1 MKIAIVGGGIGGLTA
16 ALALSQNP
24 YDITVFERSA
34 GIREIGA
41 GVQISPNAGRLLHS
55 LGLGAAYSEISV
67 NPHRVVLRRWEDDS
81 IIRATDLDESF
92 ISQHQVPLANVARN
106 ELVEIIGNAVAARA
120 NVTLKFSTHVVAVE
134 PGESS
139 SVVLFSDGSSQ
150 TFDIVIGADG
160 IHSVVRPCVGG
171 VDKPRFSGSAA
182 YRALV
187 PRSVVEDLPIDVTN
201 RMGPDRHVVS
211 YFIGRNRSHL
221 NLVCISPE
229 DSWESESW
237 TEQGTMEDLYSR
249 FEGWSFDFL
258 SLLGRVEEPVFRW
271 ALYDREPL
279 EQWGIGTTTLLGD
292 ACHPML
298 PFMAQGSCQAIEDA
312 VVLARCLSDV
322 STSDAVSALRRYED
336 ARQGRTA
343 QVQTSSLMNRD
354 LFHMVDGQ
362 EQQDRDLIFSI
373 SPPGMSILDW
383 VYEYDAL
390 TISI

>member
-1 MKIAIVGGGIGGLTA
+1 MKIAIIGGGIGGLTA
-16 ALALSQNP
+16 ALALSQNSH
-24 YDITVFERSA
+24 DITVFERSA

-55 LGLGAAYSEISV
+55 LGLGAAYSEVSV

-92 ISQHQVPLANVARN
+92 LSQHQVPLANVARN
-106 ELVEIIGNAVAARA
+106 ELVEIIGDAVAART
-120 NVTLKFSTHVVAVE
+120 NVTMKFSTHVVAVE
-134 PGESS
+134 PGDSS

-150 TFDIVIGADG
+150 SFDIVIGADG

-171 VDKPRFSGSAA
+171 IDKPRFSGSAA

-187 PRSVVEDLPIDVTN
+187 PRSAVEDLPIDVTN

-229 DSWESESW
+229 DSWDTESW

-249 FEGWSFDFL
+249 FEGWSPDFL

-279 EQWGIGTTTLLGD
+279 EQWGLGTTTLLGD

-312 VVLARCLSDV
+312 IVLARCLSDV

-336 ARQGRTA
+336 VRQGRTA

-362 EQQDRDLIFSI
+362 EQRDRDMILSI

-390 TISI
+390 TVTV

>member
-106 ELVEIIGNAVAARA
+106 ELVEIIGNAVAART

-187 PRSVVEDLPIDVTN
+187 PRSAVEDLPIDVTN

-322 STSDAVSALRRYED
+322 SSCDAASALRRYED

-362 EQQDRDLIFSI
+362 EQRDRDMIFSI

-390 TISI
+390 TVTV

>member
-1 MKIAIVGGGIGGLTA
+1 MKIAVIGGGIGGLTA
-16 ALALSQNP
+16 ALALSQDAN
-24 YDITVFERSA
+24 DITVCEHSA

-92 ISQHQVPLANVARN
+92 LSQHQVPLANVARN
-106 ELVEIIGNAVAARA
+106 ELAEILGSAVAARA
-120 NVTLKFSTHVVAVE
+120 NVTLKFSTHVVKVE
-134 PGESS
+134 PGDVSS
-139 SVVLFSDGSSQ
+139 EVIFADGSSQ
-150 TFDIVIGADG
+150 SFDIVIGADG

-171 VDKPRFSGSAA
+171 MDKPRFSGSAA

-187 PRSVVEDLPIDVTN
+187 PRSAVENLPIDVTN

-229 DSWESESW
+229 DSWETESW
-237 TEQGTMEDLYSR
+237 TEQGTMEDLLSR
-249 FEGWSFDFL
+249 FEGWSPEFL
-258 SLLGRVEEPVFRW
+258 SLLGRVEEPIFRW

-312 VVLARCLSDV
+312 VVLARCLSDAN
-322 STSDAVSALRRYED
+322 TSDAAKALRRYED

-343 QVQTSSLMNRD
+343 QVQTSSVMNRD
-354 LFHMVDGQ
+354 LFHLVDGQ
-362 EQQDRDLIFSI
+362 EQKDRDMILSI

-390 TISI
+390 TVAV

>member
-16 ALALSQNP
+16 ALALSQSSHE
-24 YDITVFERSA
+24 ITVFERSA

-41 GVQISPNAGRLLHS
+41 GVQISPNASRLLHS
-55 LGLGAAYSEISV
+55 LGLGQAYSEIAV
-67 NPHRVVLRRWEDDS
+67 YPQRVVFRRWEDDS
-81 IIRATDLDESF
+81 VLRSTELDESF
-92 ISQHQVPLANVARN
+92 VSQHQVPLANVARN
-106 ELVEIIGNAVAARA
+106 ELVEILGDAVAQTK
-120 NVTLKFSTHVVAVE
+120 NVTMKFSAHVVGVD
-134 PGESS
+134 PGDAS
-139 SVVLFSDGSSQ
+139 SVVRFSDGTAQS
-150 TFDIVIGADG
+150 FDIVVGADG

-171 VDKPRFSGSAA
+171 LDKPRFSGSAA

-187 PRSVVEDLPIDVTN
+187 PRSAVEDLPIDVTN

-237 TEQGTMEDLYSR
+237 TEQGTKEDLYSR
-249 FEGWSFDFL
+249 FEGWSSDFL
-258 SLLGRVEEPVFRW
+258 SLLDRVEEPVFRW

-312 VVLARCLSDV
+312 VVLARCLSEASV
-322 STSDAVSALRRYED
+322 SDAASALRRYED
-336 ARQGRTA
+336 VRQGRTA
-343 QVQTSSLMNRD
+343 QVQTSSVMNRD

-362 EQQDRDLIFSI
+362 EQRDRDMFFSI

-390 TISI
+390 SVAI

>member
-1 MKIAIVGGGIGGLTA
+1 MKIAIIGGGIGGLTA
-16 ALALSQNP
+16 ALALSQNSH
-24 YDITVFERSA
+24 DITVFERSA

-67 NPHRVVLRRWEDDS
+67 VPHRVVLRRWEDDS

-92 ISQHQVPLANVARN
+92 LSQHQVPLANIARN
-106 ELVEIIGNAVAARA
+106 ELVEILGDAVATRI
-120 NVTLKFSTHVVAVE
+120 NVTLKFLTHVVSVE
-134 PGESS
+134 PGDASS
-139 SVVLFSDGSSQ
+139 EVIFADGSSQ
-150 TFDIVIGADG
+150 SFDIVIGADG

-171 VDKPRFSGSAA
+171 IDKPRFSGSAA

-187 PRSVVEDLPIDVTN
+187 PRSAVEDLPIEVTN

-229 DSWESESW
+229 DSWDTESW
-237 TEQGTMEDLYSR
+237 TDQGTMEDLYSR
-249 FEGWSFDFL
+249 FEGWSPEFL

-312 VVLARCLSDV
+312 VVLARCLSEAN
-322 STSDAVSALRRYED
+322 TSDATSALRRYED

-362 EQQDRDLIFSI
+362 EQKDRDLILSI

-390 TISI
+390 TVAV

>member
-1 MKIAIVGGGIGGLTA
+1 MKIAIVGGGIGGLTS
-16 ALALSQNP
+16 ALALSQSFHE
-24 YDITVFERSA
+24 ITVFERSA

-41 GVQISPNAGRLLHS
+41 GVQISPNASRLLNS
-55 LGLGAAYSEISV
+55 LGLGRAFSDIAV
-67 NPHRVVLRRWEDDS
+67 LPHRVVFRRWEDDS
-81 IIRATDLDESF
+81 ILRETELDEGF
-92 ISQHQVPLANVARN
+92 VAQHQVPLANVARN
-106 ELVEIIGNAVAARA
+106 ELVEILGDAVTQLK
-120 NVTLKFSTHVVAVE
+120 NVRLNFSTRVVAVE
-134 PGESS
+134 PGDSS
-139 SVVLFSDGSSQ
+139 SLVRCADGTTQS
-150 TFDIVIGADG
+150 FDVVIGADG

-171 VDKPRFSGSAA
+171 LDKPRFSGSAA

-187 PRSVVEDLPIDVTN
+187 PREFVEDLPIDVTN

-229 DSWESESW
+229 DSWDTESW
-237 TEQGTMEDLYSR
+237 TEQGTIEDLYAR
-249 FEGWSFDFL
+249 FEGWSPELL
-258 SLLGRVEEPVFRW
+258 SLFARIEEPVFRW

-312 VVLARCLSDV
+312 VVLARCLSGAHA
-322 STSDAVSALRRYED
+322 SDAALALRRYED

-343 QVQTSSLMNRD
+343 QVQTSSVMNRD

-362 EQQDRDLIFSI
+362 EQKDRDMFFSLT
-373 SPPGMSILDW
+373 PPGMSILDW

-390 TISI
+390 TVAV

>member
-1 MKIAIVGGGIGGLTA
+1 MKIAIVGGGIGGLTT
-16 ALALSQNP
+16 ALALSQNAH
-24 YDITVFERSA
+24 DITIFERSA

-92 ISQHQVPLANVARN
+92 LSQHQVPLANVARN
-106 ELVEIIGNAVAARA
+106 ELVEILGSAVAARA
-120 NVTLKFSTHVVAVE
+120 NVTLKFSTHVVSVE
-134 PGESS
+134 PGDASS
-139 SVVLFSDGSSQ
+139 EVIFADGSSQ
-150 TFDIVIGADG
+150 SFDIVIGADG

-171 VDKPRFSGSAA
+171 IDKPRFSGSAA

-187 PRSVVEDLPIDVTN
+187 PRSDVEDLPIDVTN

-229 DSWESESW
+229 DSWETESW
-237 TEQGTMEDLYSR
+237 TEQGTKEDLYSR
-249 FEGWSFDFL
+249 FEGWSPEFL
-258 SLLGRVEEPVFRW
+258 SLLGRVEEPIFRW

-322 STSDAVSALRRYED
+322 NTSDAPSALRRYED

-362 EQQDRDLIFSI
+362 EQKDRDMIFSI

-390 TISI
+390 TVVV

>member
-16 ALALSQNP
+16 ALALSQNAH
-24 YDITVFERSA
+24 DITVFERSA

-92 ISQHQVPLANVARN
+92 LSQHQVPLANVARN
-106 ELVEIIGNAVAARA
+106 ELVEILGNAVAART
-120 NVTLKFSTHVVAVE
+120 NVTLKFSTHVVKVE
-134 PGESS
+134 PGDASS
-139 SVVLFSDGSSQ
+139 EVIFADGSSQ
-150 TFDIVIGADG
+150 SFDIVIGADG

-171 VDKPRFSGSAA
+171 IDKPRFSGSAA

-187 PRSVVEDLPIDVTN
+187 PRSAVEDLPIDVTN

-229 DSWESESW
+229 DSWETESW
-237 TEQGTMEDLYSR
+237 TEQGTMEDLLSR
-249 FEGWSFDFL
+249 YEGWSPEFL
-258 SLLGRVEEPVFRW
+258 SLLGRVEEPIFRW

-312 VVLARCLSDV
+312 VVLARCLSDAN
-322 STSDAVSALRRYED
+322 SSDVAIALRRYED

-343 QVQTSSLMNRD
+343 QVQTSSLSNRD

-362 EQQDRDLIFSI
+362 EQKDRDMIFSI

-390 TISI
+390 TVAV

>member
-1 MKIAIVGGGIGGLTA
+1 MRIAIIGGGIGGLTA
-16 ALALSQNP
+16 ALALSHNAH
-24 YDITVFERSA
+24 DITVFERSA

-55 LGLGAAYSEISV
+55 LGLGEAYSEISV

-92 ISQHQVPLANVARN
+92 LTQHQVPLANVARN
-106 ELVEIIGNAVAARA
+106 ELVEILGNAVAART
-120 NVTLKFSTHVVAVE
+120 NVTLKFSTHVVKVE
-134 PGESS
+134 PGDASS
-139 SVVLFSDGSSQ
+139 EVIFADGSSQ
-150 TFDIVIGADG
+150 SFDIVIGADG

-171 VDKPRFSGSAA
+171 IDKPRFSGSAA

-187 PRSVVEDLPIDVTN
+187 PRSAVEDLPIDVTN

-229 DSWESESW
+229 DSWETESW
-237 TEQGTMEDLYSR
+237 TEQGTMEDLLSR
-249 FEGWSFDFL
+249 FEGWSPEFL
-258 SLLGRVEEPVFRW
+258 SLLGRVEEPIFRW

-312 VVLARCLSDV
+312 IVLARCLSDV
-322 STSDAVSALRRYED
+322 STSDVVSALRRYED
-336 ARQGRTA
+336 VRQGRTA

-362 EQQDRDLIFSI
+362 EQKDRDLILSI

-390 TISI
+390 TVAI

>member
-187 PRSVVEDLPIDVTN
+187 PRSAVEDLPIDVTN

-390 TISI
+390 AVTI

>member
-1 MKIAIVGGGIGGLTA
+1 MKIAIVGGGIGGLTT
-16 ALALSQNP
+16 ALALSQNAH
-24 YDITVFERSA
+24 DITVFERSA

-92 ISQHQVPLANVARN
+92 LSQHQVPLANVARN
-106 ELVEIIGNAVAARA
+106 ELVEILGSAVAARA
-120 NVTLKFSTHVVAVE
+120 NVTLKFSTHVVSVE
-134 PGESS
+134 PGDSS
-139 SVVLFSDGSSQ
+139 SEVIFADGSSQ
-150 TFDIVIGADG
+150 SFDIVIGADG

-171 VDKPRFSGSAA
+171 IDKPRFSGSAA

-187 PRSVVEDLPIDVTN
+187 PRSAVEDLPIDVTN

-229 DSWESESW
+229 DSWETESW

-249 FEGWSFDFL
+249 FEGWSPDFL
-258 SLLGRVEEPVFRW
+258 SLLGRIEEPIFRW

-312 VVLARCLSDV
+312 IVLARCLSDAN
-322 STSDAVSALRRYED
+322 TSDAASALRRYET

-343 QVQTSSLMNRD
+343 QVQTSSVMNRD
-354 LFHMVDGQ
+354 LFHMVDGK
-362 EQQDRDLIFSI
+362 EQKDRDLIFSI

-390 TISI
+390 TVSV

>member
-187 PRSVVEDLPIDVTN
+187 PRSAVEDLPIDVTN

-249 FEGWSFDFL
+249 FEGWSPDFL

-343 QVQTSSLMNRD
+343 QVQTSSFMNRD

-390 TISI
+390 AVAI

>member
-171 VDKPRFSGSAA
+171 IDKPRFSGSAA

-187 PRSVVEDLPIDVTN
+187 PRSAVEDLPIDVTN

-249 FEGWSFDFL
+249 FEGWSSDFL

-362 EQQDRDLIFSI
+362 EQRDRDMIFSI

>member
-16 ALALSQNP
+16 ALALSQNAH
-24 YDITVFERSA
+24 DITVFERSA

-92 ISQHQVPLANVARN
+92 LSQHQVPLANVARN
-106 ELVEIIGNAVAARA
+106 ELVEILGSAVAARA
-120 NVTLKFSTHVVAVE
+120 NVTLKFSTHVVKVE
-134 PGESS
+134 PGDASS
-139 SVVLFSDGSSQ
+139 EVIFADDSSRS
-150 TFDIVIGADG
+150 FDIVIGADG

-171 VDKPRFSGSAA
+171 IDKPRFSGSAA

-187 PRSVVEDLPIDVTN
+187 PRSAVEDLPIDVTN

-229 DSWESESW
+229 DSWETESW

-249 FEGWSFDFL
+249 FEGWSPEFL
-258 SLLGRVEEPVFRW
+258 SLLGRVEEPIFRW

-312 VVLARCLSDV
+312 IVLARCLSDV
-322 STSDAVSALRRYED
+322 NTSDTARALRRYED

-362 EQQDRDLIFSI
+362 EQKDRDLIFSI

-390 TISI
+390 TVAV

>member
-16 ALALSQNP
+16 ALTLSQNP

-187 PRSVVEDLPIDVTN
+187 PRSAVEDLPIDVTN

-362 EQQDRDLIFSI
+362 EQRDRDMIFSI

-390 TISI
+390 AVAI

>member
-1 MKIAIVGGGIGGLTA
+1 VEIAIVGGGIGGLTA
-16 ALALSQNP
+16 ALALSQYSHNV
-24 YDITVFERSA
+24 TVFERSA

-55 LGLGAAYSEISV
+55 LGLGTAYSEISV

-92 ISQHQVPLANVARN
+92 LSQHQVPLANVARN
-106 ELVEIIGNAVAARA
+106 DLVEIIGHAVSTRT
-120 NVTLKFSTHVVAVE
+120 NVTLKFSAHVVSVE

-150 TFDIVIGADG
+150 SFDIVIGADG

-171 VDKPRFSGSAA
+171 IDKPRFSGSAA

-187 PRSVVEDLPIDVTN
+187 PRSAVEDLPIDVTN

-237 TEQGTMEDLYSR
+237 TEQGTMEDL
-249 FEGWSFDFL
+249 
-258 SLLGRVEEPVFRW
+258 
-271 ALYDREPL
+271 
-279 EQWGIGTTTLLGD
+279 
-292 ACHPML
+292 
-298 PFMAQGSCQAIEDA
+298 
-312 VVLARCLSDV
+312 
-322 STSDAVSALRRYED
+322 
-336 ARQGRTA
+336 
-343 QVQTSSLMNRD
+343 
-354 LFHMVDGQ
+354 
-362 EQQDRDLIFSI
+362 
-373 SPPGMSILDW
+373 
-383 VYEYDAL
+383 
-390 TISI
+390 

>member
-1 MKIAIVGGGIGGLTA
+1 MKIAIIGGGIGGLTA
-16 ALALSQNP
+16 ALALSQNSH
-24 YDITVFERSA
+24 DITVFERSA

-55 LGLGAAYSEISV
+55 LGLGAAYLEISV

-92 ISQHQVPLANVARN
+92 LSQHQVPLANVARN
-106 ELVEIIGNAVAARA
+106 ELVEIIGDAVAART
-120 NVTLKFSTHVVAVE
+120 NVTMKFSTHVVAVE
-134 PGESS
+134 PGDSS

-150 TFDIVIGADG
+150 SFDVIIGADG

-171 VDKPRFSGSAA
+171 IDKPRFSGSAA

-187 PRSVVEDLPIDVTN
+187 PRGAVEDLPIDVTN

-237 TEQGTMEDLYSR
+237 TEQGTMEDLLSR
-249 FEGWSFDFL
+249 FEGWSPDFL

-279 EQWGIGTTTLLGD
+279 EQWGLGTTTLLGD

-336 ARQGRTA
+336 VRQGRTA

-362 EQQDRDLIFSI
+362 EQKDRDLIFSI

-390 TISI
+390 TVTV

>member
-1 MKIAIVGGGIGGLTA
+1 MKIAIVGGGIGGLTT
-16 ALALSQNP
+16 ALALSQNAH
-24 YDITVFERSA
+24 DITVFERSA

-92 ISQHQVPLANVARN
+92 LSQHQVPLANVARN
-106 ELVEIIGNAVAARA
+106 ELVEILGSAVAARA
-120 NVTLKFSTHVVAVE
+120 NVTLKFSTHVVKVE
-134 PGESS
+134 PGDASS
-139 SVVLFSDGSSQ
+139 EVIFADGSSQ
-150 TFDIVIGADG
+150 SFDIVIGADG

-171 VDKPRFSGSAA
+171 IDKPRFSGSAA

-187 PRSVVEDLPIDVTN
+187 PRSAVEDLPIDVTN

-229 DSWESESW
+229 DSWETESW
-237 TEQGTMEDLYSR
+237 TEQGTMDDLYSR
-249 FEGWSFDFL
+249 FEGWSPEFL
-258 SLLGRVEEPVFRW
+258 SLLGRIEEPIFRW

-312 VVLARCLSDV
+312 IVLARCLSDV
-322 STSDAVSALRRYED
+322 NTSDAVNALRRYED

-343 QVQTSSLMNRD
+343 QVQTSSVMNRD

-362 EQQDRDLIFSI
+362 EQKDRDLIFSI

-390 TISI
+390 TVAV

>member
-16 ALALSQNP
+16 ALALSQNAH
-24 YDITVFERSA
+24 DITVFERSA

-41 GVQISPNAGRLLHS
+41 GVQISPNASRLLHS

-92 ISQHQVPLANVARN
+92 LSQHQVPLANVARN
-106 ELVEIIGNAVAARA
+106 ELVEILGDAVAARA
-120 NVTLKFSTHVVAVE
+120 NVTMKFSTHVVSVE
-134 PGESS
+134 PGDTSS
-139 SVVLFSDGSSQ
+139 EVIFVDGSSQ
-150 TFDIVIGADG
+150 SFDIVIGADG

-187 PRSVVEDLPIDVTN
+187 PRSAVEDLPIDVTN

-229 DSWESESW
+229 DSWETESW
-237 TEQGTMEDLYSR
+237 TEQGTKDDLYSR
-249 FEGWSFDFL
+249 FEGWSPEFL
-258 SLLGRVEEPVFRW
+258 SLLGRVEEPIFRW

-322 STSDAVSALRRYED
+322 NTSDAPSALRRYED
-336 ARQGRTA
+336 ARKGRTA
-343 QVQTSSLMNRD
+343 QVQTSALMNRD

-362 EQQDRDLIFSI
+362 EQKDRDMIFSI

-390 TISI
+390 TVAV

>member
-1 MKIAIVGGGIGGLTA
+1 MKIAIIGGGIGGLTA
-16 ALALSQNP
+16 ALALSQNSH
-24 YDITVFERSA
+24 DITVFERSA

-92 ISQHQVPLANVARN
+92 LSQHQVPLANVARN
-106 ELVEIIGNAVAARA
+106 ELVEIIGDAVAART
-120 NVTLKFSTHVVAVE
+120 NVTLKFSTHVVSVE
-134 PGESS
+134 PGDSS
-139 SVVLFSDGSSQ
+139 SEVIFADGSSQ
-150 TFDIVIGADG
+150 SFDIVIGADG

-171 VDKPRFSGSAA
+171 IDKPRFSGSAA

-187 PRSVVEDLPIDVTN
+187 PRSAVEDLPIEVTN

-229 DSWESESW
+229 DSWDTESW

-249 FEGWSFDFL
+249 FEGWSPEFL

-312 VVLARCLSDV
+312 VVLARCLSDEN
-322 STSDAVSALRRYED
+322 TSDAANALRRYED

-362 EQQDRDLIFSI
+362 EQKDRDLIFSI

-390 TISI
+390 TVTV

>member
-16 ALALSQNP
+16 ALALSQNSH
-24 YDITVFERSA
+24 DVTVFERSA

-187 PRSVVEDLPIDVTN
+187 PRSAVEDLPIDVTN

-249 FEGWSFDFL
+249 FEGWSSDFL

-322 STSDAVSALRRYED
+322 GTSDAVSALRRYED

-343 QVQTSSLMNRD
+343 QVQTSSFMNRD

-390 TISI
+390 TVTV

>member
-1 MKIAIVGGGIGGLTA
+1 MKIAIIGGGIGGLTA

-24 YDITVFERSA
+24 HDVTVFERSA

-55 LGLGAAYSEISV
+55 IGLGAAYSEISV

-81 IIRATDLDESF
+81 IIRATELDESF
-92 ISQHQVPLANVARN
+92 LSQHQVPLANVARN
-106 ELVEIIGNAVAARA
+106 ELVEILGDAVAART
-120 NVTLKFSTHVVAVE
+120 NVTMKFSTHVVAVE
-134 PGESS
+134 PGDSS

-150 TFDIVIGADG
+150 SFDIVIGADG

-171 VDKPRFSGSAA
+171 IDKPRFSGSAA

-187 PRSVVEDLPIDVTN
+187 PRSAVEDLPIDVTN

-237 TEQGTMEDLYSR
+237 TEHGTMEDLYSR
-249 FEGWSFDFL
+249 FEGWSPDFL
-258 SLLGRVEEPVFRW
+258 ALLERVEEPIFRW

-322 STSDAVSALRRYED
+322 SASDASSALRRYED
-336 ARQGRTA
+336 VRQGRTA
-343 QVQTSSLMNRD
+343 QVQTSAVMNKD

-362 EQQDRDLIFSI
+362 EQRDRDMIFSI

-390 TISI
+390 TVPI

>member
-106 ELVEIIGNAVAARA
+106 ELVDIIGNAVAARA
-120 NVTLKFSTHVVAVE
+120 NVTLKFSTYVVAVE

-187 PRSVVEDLPIDVTN
+187 PRSAVEDLPIDVTN

-336 ARQGRTA
+336 VRQGRTA

-362 EQQDRDLIFSI
+362 EQRDRDMIFSI

>member
-16 ALALSQNP
+16 ALALSESTH
-24 YDITVFERSA
+24 DITVFERSA

-55 LGLGAAYSEISV
+55 LGLGAPYSEISV
-67 NPHRVVLRRWEDDS
+67 HPHRVVLRRWEDDS

-92 ISQHQVPLANVARN
+92 ITQHHVSLANVARN
-106 ELVEIIGNAVAARA
+106 ELVEILGDAVAARS
-120 NVTLKFSTHVVAVE
+120 NVAMKFSAHVVAVE
-134 PGESS
+134 PGDSA
-139 SVVLFSDGSSQ
+139 SVVQFSDGLSQ
-150 TFDIVIGADG
+150 SFDIVIGADG

-187 PRSVVEDLPIDVTN
+187 PRSAVEDLPIDVTN

-229 DSWESESW
+229 DSWETESW
-237 TEQGTMEDLYSR
+237 TEQGTKEDLYSR
-249 FEGWSFDFL
+249 FEGWSPDFL
-258 SLLGRVEEPVFRW
+258 SLLGRVEEPIFRW

-279 EQWGIGTTTLLGD
+279 EKWGMGTTTLLGD

-312 VVLARCLSDV
+312 IVLARCLTDAN
-322 STSDAVSALRRYED
+322 TSDAAIALRRYED

-362 EQQDRDLIFSI
+362 EQKDRDLIFSI

-390 TISI
+390 TVSV

>member
-1 MKIAIVGGGIGGLTA
+1 MKIAIIGGGIGGLTA
-16 ALALSQNP
+16 ALALSQNAH
-24 YDITVFERSA
+24 DITVFERSA

-92 ISQHQVPLANVARN
+92 LSQHQVPLANVARN
-106 ELVEIIGNAVAARA
+106 ELVEILGSAVAARA
-120 NVTLKFSTHVVAVE
+120 NVTLKFSTHVVSVE
-134 PGESS
+134 SGDASS
-139 SVVLFSDGSSQ
+139 EVIFVDGSSQ
-150 TFDIVIGADG
+150 SFDIVIGADG

-171 VDKPRFSGSAA
+171 IDKPRFSGSAA

-187 PRSVVEDLPIDVTN
+187 PRSAVEDLPIDVTN

-229 DSWESESW
+229 DSWETESW

-249 FEGWSFDFL
+249 FEGWSPDFL

-279 EQWGIGTTTLLGD
+279 AQWGIGTTSLLGD

-322 STSDAVSALRRYED
+322 NTSDVASALRRYED

-343 QVQTSSLMNRD
+343 QVQTSAVMNKD

-362 EQQDRDLIFSI
+362 EQKDRDMILSI

-390 TISI
+390 TVAV

>member
-1 MKIAIVGGGIGGLTA
+1 MKIAIVGGGIGGLTT
-16 ALALSQNP
+16 ALALSQNAH
-24 YDITVFERSA
+24 DITVFERSA

-106 ELVEIIGNAVAARA
+106 ELVEIIGNAVAART

-134 PGESS
+134 PGDSS

-171 VDKPRFSGSAA
+171 IDKPRFSGSAA

-187 PRSVVEDLPIDVTN
+187 PRSAVEDLPIDVTN

-249 FEGWSFDFL
+249 FEGWSPDFL

-279 EQWGIGTTTLLGD
+279 EQWGLGTTTLLGD

-343 QVQTSSLMNRD
+343 QVQTSSFMNRD

-390 TISI
+390 AVAI

>member
-1 MKIAIVGGGIGGLTA
+1 MKIAIVGGGIGGLTT
-16 ALALSQNP
+16 ALALSQNAH
-24 YDITVFERSA
+24 DITVFERSA

-92 ISQHQVPLANVARN
+92 LSQHQVPLANVARN
-106 ELVEIIGNAVAARA
+106 ELVEILGSAVAARA
-120 NVTLKFSTHVVAVE
+120 NVTLKFSTHVVSVE
-134 PGESS
+134 PGDSS
-139 SVVLFSDGSSQ
+139 SEVIFADGSSQ
-150 TFDIVIGADG
+150 SFDIVIGADG

-171 VDKPRFSGSAA
+171 IDKPRFSGSAA

-187 PRSVVEDLPIDVTN
+187 PRSAVEDLPIDVTN

-229 DSWESESW
+229 DSWETESW

-249 FEGWSFDFL
+249 FEGWSPDFL
-258 SLLGRVEEPVFRW
+258 SLLGRIEEPIFRW

-312 VVLARCLSDV
+312 IVLARCLSDAN
-322 STSDAVSALRRYED
+322 TSDAASALRRYED

-343 QVQTSSLMNRD
+343 QVQTSSVMNRD
-354 LFHMVDGQ
+354 LFHMVDGK
-362 EQQDRDLIFSI
+362 EQKDRDLIFSI

-390 TISI
+390 TVSV

>member
-16 ALALSQNP
+16 ALALSQNAH
-24 YDITVFERSA
+24 DITVFERSA

-55 LGLGAAYSEISV
+55 LGLGVSYSEISV

-92 ISQHQVPLANVARN
+92 LSQHQVPLANVARN
-106 ELVEIIGNAVAARA
+106 ELVEILGDAVAARS
-120 NVTLKFSTHVVAVE
+120 NVALKFSTHVVSVE
-134 PGESS
+134 PGDSS

-150 TFDIVIGADG
+150 SFDIVLGADG

-171 VDKPRFSGSAA
+171 IDKPRFSGSAA

-187 PRSVVEDLPIDVTN
+187 PRSAVEDLAIDVTN

-229 DSWESESW
+229 ASWDTESW

-249 FEGWSFDFL
+249 FKGWSPEFL

-279 EQWGIGTTTLLGD
+279 NQWGLGTTTLLGD

-322 STSDAVSALRRYED
+322 STSNATNALRRYED

-343 QVQTSSLMNRD
+343 QVQTSSFMNRD

-362 EQQDRDLIFSI
+362 EQKDRDMIFSI

-390 TISI
+390 TVAV

>member
-16 ALALSQNP
+16 ALALSESTH
-24 YDITVFERSA
+24 DITVFERSA

-67 NPHRVVLRRWEDDS
+67 HPHRVVLRRWEDDS
-81 IIRATDLDESF
+81 IIRATDLDEMF
-92 ISQHQVPLANVARN
+92 ITQHHVPLANVARN
-106 ELVEIIGNAVAARA
+106 ELVEILGDAVAARS
-120 NVTLKFSTHVVAVE
+120 NVAMKFSAHVVAVE
-134 PGESS
+134 PGDSA
-139 SVVLFSDGSSQ
+139 SVVQFSDGSSQ
-150 TFDIVIGADG
+150 SFDIVIGADG

-187 PRSVVEDLPIDVTN
+187 PRSAVEDLPIDVTN

-229 DSWESESW
+229 DSWETESW
-237 TEQGTMEDLYSR
+237 TEQGTKEDLYSR
-249 FEGWSFDFL
+249 FEGWSPDFL
-258 SLLGRVEEPVFRW
+258 SLLGRVEEPIFRW

-279 EQWGIGTTTLLGD
+279 EKWGMGTTTLLGD

-312 VVLARCLSDV
+312 IVLARCLTDAN
-322 STSDAVSALRRYED
+322 TSDAAIALRRYED

-354 LFHMVDGQ
+354 LFHMLDGQ
-362 EQQDRDLIFSI
+362 EQKDRDLIFSI

-390 TISI
+390 TVSV

>member
-16 ALALSQNP
+16 ALALSQNSH
-24 YDITVFERSA
+24 DITVFERSA

-41 GVQISPNAGRLLHS
+41 GVLISPNAGRLLHS

-67 NPHRVVLRRWEDDS
+67 IPHRVVLRRWEDDS
-81 IIRATDLDESF
+81 IIRATDIDESF
-92 ISQHQVPLANVARN
+92 LSQHQVPLANIARN
-106 ELVEIIGNAVAARA
+106 ELVEILGDGVSDRA
-120 NVTLKFSTHVVAVE
+120 NVELKFSTHVVAVE
-134 PGESS
+134 PGELS
-139 SVVLFSDGSSQ
+139 SVVLFSDGASQ
-150 TFDIVIGADG
+150 SFDIVIGADG
-160 IHSVVRPCVGG
+160 IHSIVRPCVGG
-171 VDKPRFSGSAA
+171 IDKPRFSRSAA

-187 PRSVVEDLPIDVTN
+187 PRSAVEDLPIEVTN

-229 DSWESESW
+229 DSWKSESW

-249 FEGWSFDFL
+249 FEGWSPEFL

-279 EQWGIGTTTLLGD
+279 EQWGLGTTTLLGD

-322 STSDAVSALRRYED
+322 STSDASNALRRYED
-336 ARQGRTA
+336 VRQSRTA
-343 QVQTSSLMNRD
+343 QVQTSSFMNRD

-362 EQQDRDLIFSI
+362 EQKDRDMFFSI
-373 SPPGMSILDW
+373 SPPGMSVLDW

-390 TISI
+390 TVAV

>member
-1 MKIAIVGGGIGGLTA
+1 MKIAVIGGGIGGLTA
-16 ALALSQNP
+16 ALALSQNEH
-24 YDITVFERSA
+24 DITVFERSA

-92 ISQHQVPLANVARN
+92 LSQHQVPLANVARN
-106 ELVEIIGNAVAARA
+106 ELVEILGIAVAARA
-120 NVTLKFSTHVVAVE
+120 NVTLKFSTHVVSVE
-134 PGESS
+134 PGDASS
-139 SVVLFSDGSSQ
+139 EVIFADGSSQ
-150 TFDIVIGADG
+150 SFDIVIGADG

-171 VDKPRFSGSAA
+171 IDKPRFSGSAA

-187 PRSVVEDLPIDVTN
+187 PRSAVEDLPIDVTN

-229 DSWESESW
+229 DSWETESW
-237 TEQGTMEDLYSR
+237 TEQGTMEDLLSR
-249 FEGWSFDFL
+249 FEGWSPEFL
-258 SLLGRVEEPVFRW
+258 SLLGRVEEPIFRW

-312 VVLARCLSDV
+312 VVLARCLSDA
-322 STSDAVSALRRYED
+322 STNDAVSALRRYED

-362 EQQDRDLIFSI
+362 EQKDRDMIFSI

-390 TISI
+390 TVAI